1 MKLITL
7 TTDFGTADGFVASMK
22 GVLLRLCPE
31 AKIVDITHEIP
42 PQDVVRAAYVLEQ
55 STRWF
60 PRGTIHVVVVDP
72 GVGTERNILIAEL
85 GNQTYIAPDNGV
97 LTRVV
102 RGTGPARFR
111 IVTEPRFMLDPV
123 SQTFHGRDIFT
134 PVAAHVANKVPPK
147 RFGPPVE
154 RIKLLD
160 LPEPVVKPGPRIA
173 GEVIYTDRFGNLMSN
188 IDQTLLAGTFGPR
201 AAVVV
206 RIGDKTVR
214 GLATTYSSGVA
225 GDVIALIN
233 SARLLEIAVNGAKA
247 TRTLNLGVGEPV
259 VVEADSGEPLHE

>member
-60 PRGTIHVVVVDP
+60 PRNTIHVVVVDP
-72 GVGTERNILIAEL
+72 GVGTERKIIIAEL

-102 RGTGPARFR
+102 RGVSPAHFR
-111 IVTEPRFMLDPV
+111 AVTEPRFMLDPV

-134 PVAAHVANKVPPK
+134 PVAAHVANNVPLK
-147 RFGPPVE
+147 RFGQTVE
-154 RIKLLD
+154 QIALLD
-160 LPEPVVKPGPRIA
+160 LPEPVAEPGVRIT
-173 GEVIYTDRFGNLMSN
+173 GQIIYTDRFGNLMSN
-188 IDQTLLAGTFGPR
+188 IDQTLLNGTFGPR

-206 RIGDKTVR
+206 RIGDKTIR
-214 GLATTYSSGVA
+214 GLVGTYSSGIA

-247 TRTLNLGVGEPV
+247 AHALNLGVGEPIV
-259 VVEADSGEPLHE
+259 IEADSGESLHE